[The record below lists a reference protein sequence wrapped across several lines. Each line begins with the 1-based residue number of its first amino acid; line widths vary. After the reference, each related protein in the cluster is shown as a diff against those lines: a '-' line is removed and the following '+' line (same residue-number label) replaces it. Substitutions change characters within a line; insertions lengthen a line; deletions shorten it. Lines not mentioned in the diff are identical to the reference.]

1 MPRKPEQVIEPIKAD
16 PDAVVRAVVRQSTQ
30 TGTPKGNI
38 KKKPEKL
45 TISPIGAGA
54 PSSLRRTRGSSVMTA
69 KSICLFNHK
78 GGVSKTTT
86 TFNLGWSLARLGY
99 QVLMVDLDSQAN
111 LTGLVLGYSAI
122 DDDKMDAFYASRAN
136 LTMKP
141 IVEALIN
148 GIAPAEFMK
157 TDVGQVLQTGHEN
170 LKLLPGHLDTADL
183 DSQISVSLK
192 IASGIPA
199 TRNIPGNLPMMLQEV
214 AKKENAD
221 YVIYDLSPNVGGLN
235 EVILMSSDFF
245 IVPTSPD
252 YFCLQAIGSLEK
264 NITKWHKEISRFK
277 EDNKFDTR
285 AFPIRNAPKFLGAI
299 QQRYR
304 PRNEKPSISFQA
316 WIDKIRAAIDSK
328 LVPSLKKIDCVI
340 DKNEV
345 QKTLKGDLKAYDLA
359 HVPDFN
365 SLIAISQQLAK
376 PIFALTDGEIKI
388 TGRVFGH
395 AEETM
400 IASRDNF
407 DKIFNELGERIVALT
422 N

>member
-1 MPRKPEQVIEPIKAD
+1 
-16 PDAVVRAVVRQSTQ
+16 
-30 TGTPKGNI
+30 
-38 KKKPEKL
+38 
-45 TISPIGAGA
+45 
-54 PSSLRRTRGSSVMTA
+54 MTT

-86 TFNLGWSLARLGY
+86 TFNLGWSLARLGHK
-99 QVLMVDLDSQAN
+99 VLMVDLDSQAN
-111 LTGLVLGYSAI
+111 LTGLVLGYRAI
-122 DDDKMDAFYASRAN
+122 DDDKMDAFYASRGN

-148 GIAPAEFMK
+148 GVAPAEFMK
-157 TDVGQVLQTGHEN
+157 TDTGQVLSTGHEN
-170 LKLLPGHLDTADL
+170 LKLLPGHLDIADL

-199 TRNIPGNLPMMLQEV
+199 TRNIPGNLPMMLQEI
-214 AKKENAD
+214 AKRESAD

-264 NITKWHKEISRFK
+264 NITKWHREVKRFK
-277 EDNKFDTR
+277 EDNNFDTR
-285 AFPIRNAPKFLGAI
+285 AFPIRNSPKFLGAV

-328 LVPSLKKIDCVI
+328 LVPSLEKIDCVI
-340 DKNEV
+340 DKARV
-345 QKTLKGDLKAYDLA
+345 QQVLKDELKAYDLA

-365 SLIAISQQLAK
+365 SLIAISQQLSK
-376 PIFALTDGEIKI
+376 PIFALTDLEIKT
-388 TGRVFGH
+388 TGKVFGH

-400 IASRDNF
+400 IASRD
-407 DKIFNELGERIVALT
+407 KFNEIFEDLGERIVALT
-422 N
+422 S